1 MLFSLNKNRE
11 GLAVNNFNFYNPTQI
26 VFGKDR
32 LNELVN
38 YIPAEA
44 KVLILFGGGSVEKNG
59 TLQKIK
65 QALCNYNVNEFGGIE
80 PNPRFETLMKAVE
93 LIKKEKIDFL
103 LAVGGGSVMD
113 GTKFIA
119 LAAKYNGNPEEILY
133 HSFKPADLKEAMPL
147 GTVVTL
153 PATGSEMN
161 AAAVISYKESKYA
174 VICSLTFP
182 RFSFLDP
189 ALTLTLPKTQVANGV
204 IDTFVHV
211 MEQYLTFPVDAK
223 FQDRTAEGILQT
235 LIEIGRKTID
245 NPTDYDLR
253 ANLVWNSTMALN
265 GLIGAGVPQ
274 DWTTHMIGHELTA
287 FFGIDHAKTLAI
299 ILPALLEVRF
309 EQKKQKLV
317 QYAERV
323 WKIETGTDDFKADQA
338 ILKTRE
344 FFESLDVKT
353 RLTDY
358 NISPSNFDNLIK
370 GLEEKHLTAL
380 SETRDISLDISRQIL
395 VKAL

>member
-1 MLFSLNKNRE
+1 
-11 GLAVNNFNFYNPTQI
+11 
-26 VFGKDR
+26 
-32 LNELVN
+32 
-38 YIPAEA
+38 
-44 KVLILFGGGSVEKNG
+44 
-59 TLQKIK
+59 
-65 QALCNYNVNEFGGIE
+65 
-80 PNPRFETLMKAVE
+80 
-93 LIKKEKIDFL
+93 
-103 LAVGGGSVMD
+103 
-113 GTKFIA
+113 
-119 LAAKYNGNPEEILY
+119 YNGNPEEILY

-147 GTVVTL
+147 GIIATL

-161 AAAVISYKESKYA
+161 AAGVISYMDSKYA
-174 VICSLTFP
+174 VICPLTFP
-182 RFSFLDP
+182 KFSFLDP
-189 ALTLTLPKTQVANGV
+189 TLTFTLPKTQVANGV
-204 IDTFVHV
+204 IDTFVHT
-211 MEQYLTFPVDAK
+211 MEQYLTYPVDAR

-245 NPTDYDLR
+245 DPTDYDSR

-299 ILPALLEVRF
+299 ILPALLEVRY
-309 EQKKQKLV
+309 EQKKAKLA
-317 QYAERV
+317 QYSERV
-323 WKIETGTDDFKADQA
+323 WKIKNGTDEFKADQA

-358 NISPSNFDNLIK
+358 NISPSDFDKIIK

-380 SETRDISLDISRQIL
+380 SETRDINLDISRQIL
-395 VKAL
+395 EKAL